1 MTEKWLA
8 VLDPPAGLNLETDT
22 TLAIIEAARGRGIV
36 VDTAAIEELFFDG
49 AAMAWTL
56 GADGRRERTALDDHA
71 LILMRK
77 EPPYDLAFHYATQ
90 LLSLT
95 SAVVVNEPSAL
106 RDFNEKLI
114 AFHFAEYMPPTMVA
128 SDPALLAE
136 FVASHGVCVL
146 KALDS
151 FQGRSVARIE
161 SPDDEQL
168 RLFTG
173 GGRYPA
179 MVQGFL
185 EDVYD
190 GDKRVLLLG
199 DQFLGAVLRRPQQG
213 FHASF
218 ARSEAISCGLSQVE
232 QQIVDRVGPWLV
244 DHGIHF
250 AGLDFIGER
259 LTEINITCPTGI
271 RQISRLDR
279 RDLAAEIVDY
289 LSVLSARAGS

>member
-1 MTEKWLA
+1 MEEKWLA
-8 VLDPPAGLNLETDT
+8 VLDPLAELNPETDT
-22 TLAIIEAARGRGIV
+22 TLAIIETARRRGIV
-36 VDTAAIEELFFDG
+36 VATTTIEELVFDG

-114 AFHFAEYMPPTMVA
+114 ALRFAEYMPPTMVA
-128 SDPALLAE
+128 GDPALLAE
-136 FVASHGVCVL
+136 FVAGHGACVL

-151 FQGRSVARIE
+151 FQGRSVERIE
-161 SPDDEQL
+161 TPDDERL

-173 GGRYPA
+173 DGTYPA
-179 MVQGFL
+179 MVQSFL

-199 DQFLGAVLRRPQQG
+199 DQFLGAALRRPRQG

-218 ARSEAISCGLSQVE
+218 ARSEAISCGLSQTE

-271 RQISRLDR
+271 KQIGRLDR

-289 LSVLSARAGS
+289 LSVLSARADS

>member
-1 MTEKWLA
+1 MVVGTGSA
-8 VLDPPAGLNLETDT
+8 GGIAPGNGYDPGVIET
-22 TLAIIEAARGRGIV
+22 ARKRGIR
-36 VDTAAIEELFFDG
+36 VDTATIEELFFDG
-49 AAMAWTL
+49 KAMAWTT
-56 GADGRRERTALDDHA
+56 GADSRRQRTPFDEYALV
-71 LILMRK
+71 LMRK

-95 SAVVVNEPSAL
+95 RAIVVNDPSAL

-114 AFHFAEYMPPTMVA
+114 ALQFAEYMPPTMVA
-128 SDPALLAE
+128 SDPALLTE
-136 FVASHGVCVL
+136 FVASNGVCVL
-146 KALDS
+146 KSLDS
-151 FQGRSVARIE
+151 FQGRAVERIE
-161 SPDDEQL
+161 TPDEQRL
-168 RLFTG
+168 QLFTG
-173 GGRYPA
+173 DGRYPV
-179 MVQGFL
+179 MVQRFL

-199 DQFLGAVLRRPQQG
+199 GQFLGAALRRPKQG

-218 ARSEAISCGLSQVE
+218 ARSDAISCGLTQAE

-244 DHGIHF
+244 EHGIHF

-271 RQISRLDR
+271 RQIGLLDQ

-289 LSVLSARAGS
+289 LSALTARAGS

>member
-1 MTEKWLA
+1 MGEKWLS
-8 VLDPPAGLNLETDT
+8 VLDPLVGLHPETDT
-22 TLAIIEAARGRGIV
+22 TLAIIETARKRGIR
-36 VDTAAIEELFFDG
+36 VDTATIEELFFDG
-49 AAMAWTL
+49 KAKAWTT
-56 GADGRRERTALDDHA
+56 GADDRRQRAPLDEYALVM
-71 LILMRK
+71 MRK

-95 SAVVVNEPSAL
+95 RAIVVNDPSAL

-114 AFHFAEYMPPTMVA
+114 ALQFAEYMPPTMVA

-151 FQGRSVARIE
+151 FQGRSVERIE
-161 SPDDEQL
+161 SPDEQRL
-168 RLFTG
+168 RVFTG
-173 GGRYPA
+173 DGRYPV
-179 MVQGFL
+179 MVQRFL
-185 EDVYD
+185 EEVYA

-199 DQFLGAVLRRPQQG
+199 DRFLGAALRRPKQG

-218 ARSEAISCGLSQVE
+218 ARSEAISCGLTQAE

-244 DHGIHF
+244 EQGIHF

-271 RQISRLDR
+271 RQIGLLDQ

-289 LSVLSARAGS
+289 LSALTARERS